1 MRIILILIYFF
12 LLTACQGNEQTL
24 KRSLVYCPESNPKLF
39 NPQLVDDVATIDAT
53 TNQIYNRLV
62 KRDQENQKI
71 LPDLATHWI
80 KNKKENSIT
89 FFLRKNIAFHH
100 TAYFSPTRNFNAD
113 DVIFSFNRMLKTTN
127 PFHAITPLYNNY
139 FFNHPFYNS
148 VKTIVKVDDYTVKFF
163 LRSNV
168 QYFLDNLTD
177 NYSIILSKQYAQ
189 QLLAKGTPK
198 KIDCFPIG
206 TGPYKFK
213 SFSRNGLIRYQAN
226 TKYWQGKPSIDNLI
240 YSITPQSIQRYAK
253 LLSGKCDVIMY
264 PSPTQ
269 IKKISKD
276 KNHKLSMNST
286 YSVILLA
293 FNTKRTELKNKNF
306 RHILSLVINKKQINS
321 SIFFNTAEV
330 VNSILTPDSWAF
342 TPNLRRVDYPST
354 ITKKELA
361 LLRYNLSKPLIILIP
376 KKGAEFDLLFKKI
389 AKIIKDDFDKIGVQ
403 SKIFILGNID
413 LHKRLNSGHY
423 DLFLTS
429 LKGNPYHPINMFIP
443 LLSCDSKATEGNSAQ
458 WCDRKTQKLLNN
470 VLTSSRLKQK
480 KQKYY
485 QLQKLIQG
493 KHLYLPIVH
502 VLRFDVMQANISG
515 ITLNPLTGI
524 NFFNVKKQG
533 SH

>member
-12 LLTACQGNEQTL
+12 LLTACQGNESTL
-24 KRSLVYCPESNPKLF
+24 KHSLVYCPEGNPKLF

-53 TNQIYNRLV
+53 TNQLYNRLV
-62 KRDQENQKI
+62 KRDQMNQKI

-80 KNKKENSIT
+80 QNKNENSIT

-127 PFHAITPLYNNY
+127 PFHAICPLSDNY

-148 VKTIVKVDDYTVKFF
+148 VKTIIKIDDYTVKFL
-163 LRSNV
+163 LRSKV

-177 NYSIILSKQYAQ
+177 NYSIILSKEYAQ

-198 KIDCFPIG
+198 NIDYFPIG

-213 SFSRNGLIRYQAN
+213 SFSRNNLIRYQAN

-240 YSITPQSIQRYAK
+240 YSVTPQSIQRYAK
-253 LLSGKCDVIMY
+253 LLSGKCEVIIY

-276 KNHKLSMNST
+276 KSYRLSMNST
-286 YSVILLA
+286 YNIILLA
-293 FNTKRTELKNKNF
+293 FNTKRTALKNKNV
-306 RHILSLVINKKQINS
+306 RHILSQVIDKKQINS
-321 SIFFNTAEV
+321 TIFFNTAEV

-342 TPNLRRVDYPST
+342 APNLRRVDDPSK
-354 ITKKELA
+354 ITKKDLA
-361 LLRYNLSKPLIILIP
+361 LLRHNVSKPLIILAP
-376 KKGAEFDLLFKKI
+376 KKGAEFDPLFKTI
-389 AKIIKDDFDKIGVQ
+389 AKIIKYNFDKIGVQ
-403 SKIFILGNID
+403 SKIFILGHID

-423 DLFLTS
+423 DLYLTR

-443 LLSCDSKATEGNSAQ
+443 ILSCDSKAVEGNSAR
-458 WCDRKTQKLLNN
+458 WCNRKTQKLLNN
-470 VLTSSRLKQK
+470 ILTSSRLKQK
-480 KQKYY
+480 KQKYH
-485 QLQKLIQG
+485 QLQKLIQREY
-493 KHLYLPIVH
+493 LYLPIVH

-515 ITLNPLTGI
+515 ISLNPLTGI